1 VSKLLEAHPVEV
13 RTLPLGESGLLGKK
27 RLTEGL
33 VERLAHVW
41 AKSTSARAAMVGLKG
56 DEVAWMAEKMGV
68 TRAFIRQAYRNRR
81 VLASIRERVV
91 AEAVHRAPDVL
102 DVLTEIYSDRSN
114 KPSERLL
121 AAKLHLTMAEVL
133 RPESITFNAN
143 VAVGVQ
149 VNHGSDPTLDEDR
162 RVLSELKEIEDSGS
176 IRKLLIAHT
185 A

>member
-1 VSKLLEAHPVEV
+1 MSKLLEAHPVEV
-13 RTLPLGESGLLGKK
+13 RALPMGESGLIGKK

-41 AKSTSARAAMVGLKG
+41 AKSTSARAAMVGMKG

-81 VLASIRERVV
+81 VLASIRQRVV
-91 AEAVHRAPDVL
+91 AEAVHRAPDAL
-102 DVLTEIYSDRSN
+102 DVLTEIYSDKSN
-114 KPSERLL
+114 KASERLL
-121 AAKLHLTMAEVL
+121 AVKLLGAMAEIL
-133 RPESITFNAN
+133 HPETMNFTAN
-143 VAVGVQ
+143 VAVGVS
-149 VNHGSDPTLDEDR
+149 VSNGIDPTLDEDR

-176 IRKLLIAHT
+176 IRKLLTAHS